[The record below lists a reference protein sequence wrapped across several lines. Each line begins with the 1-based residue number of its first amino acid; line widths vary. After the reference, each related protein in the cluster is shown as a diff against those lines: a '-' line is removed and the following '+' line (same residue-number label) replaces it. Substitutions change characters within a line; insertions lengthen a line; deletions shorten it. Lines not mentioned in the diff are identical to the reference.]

1 MAKNTYKSNTF
12 KKTKKKRKKTSINL
26 RFFSDRRFQLTVG
39 IFLLTLSFFLITAF
53 VSYLFTGKADQS
65 VVESFFDTDIKESGF
80 EIENWFGL
88 LGALSSHYFIY
99 KWFGIASFFIP
110 PFLFLLGTYILFKK
124 QIVIIYQNIFMLTVW
139 VLYLKILLI
148 PL

>member
-12 KKTKKKRKKTSINL
+12 KTKKKERRKISFNL
-26 RFFSDRRFQLTVG
+26 GFFRDRRLHLTVG

-65 VVESFFDTDIKESGF
+65 VVESFFTSDVRESGF

-88 LGALSSHYFIY
+88 LGALASHYFIY
-99 KWFGIASFFIP
+99 KWFGIASFLFP
-110 PFLFLLGTYILFKK
+110 P
-124 QIVIIYQNIFMLTVW
+124 
-139 VLYLKILLI
+139 VL
-148 PL
+148 